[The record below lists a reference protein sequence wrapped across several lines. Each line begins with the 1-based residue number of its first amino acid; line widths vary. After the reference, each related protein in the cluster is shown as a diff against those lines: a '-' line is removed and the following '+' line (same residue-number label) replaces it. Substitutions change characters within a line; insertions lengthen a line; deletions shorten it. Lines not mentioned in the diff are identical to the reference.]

1 MEVEESTDGKHFTTA
16 SVMLPKTTSGTVKY
30 EYKETSILETTSY
43 YRLKI
48 VNKNNTV
55 SYSGVVML
63 ASSKTSGDALTLLE
77 NPVVNSLRFNYHAN
91 INAAGMVHVY
101 DVTGKKIF
109 SRQLTLQK
117 GINSL
122 SIELDK
128 NIIPGTYLVQ
138 LMSGNENKV
147 TRFIKQ

>member
-1 MEVEESTDGKHFTTA
+1 MYRSSN
-16 SVMLPKTTSGTVKY
+16 SV
-30 EYKETSILETTSY
+30 
-43 YRLKI
+43 
-48 VNKNNTV
+48 
-55 SYSGVVML
+55 
-63 ASSKTSGDALTLLE
+63 
-77 NPVVNSLRFNYHAN
+77 
-91 INAAGMVHVY
+91 